1 MFFLVVQ
8 ILKSRLY
15 NLECFFFPPWEFY
28 KRTESYFITVP
39 SLKPPVWRGIC
50 ASETVF
56 SQYRISSILVANIGM
71 RLVTLIW
78 EEFVFF
84 GAGSDTFWPSKRF
97 RKTFQLT
104 FSPWIPLWV
113 HLKSFKN
120 IKMLFFN
127 AHPAK
132 SCNVELAGFI
142 NTFGKRVDTG
152 LRKMFF
158 HNQLD
163 HATLCLDVLS
173 TLFWRGL

>member
-1 MFFLVVQ
+1 MSLFSSLGILQENWKLFHHCSIIKTSSMTWDLCLWDSFLP
-8 ILKSRLY
+8 I
-15 NLECFFFPPWEFY
+15 P
-28 KRTESYFITVP
+28 
-39 SLKPPVWRGIC
+39 
-50 ASETVF
+50 
-56 SQYRISSILVANIGM
+56 ISSILVANIGM

-84 GAGSDTFWPSKRF
+84 GAGSDTFWLSKRF

-132 SCNVELAGFI
+132 CSNVELAGFI

-173 TLFWRGL
+173 TLFWGGL